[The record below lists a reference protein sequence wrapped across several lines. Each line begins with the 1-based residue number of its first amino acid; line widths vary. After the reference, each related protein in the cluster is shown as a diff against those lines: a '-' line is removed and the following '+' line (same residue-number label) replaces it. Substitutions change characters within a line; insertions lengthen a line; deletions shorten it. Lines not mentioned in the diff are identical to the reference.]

1 MTKFDKSV
9 RQTRIV
15 IITVFNKIYG
25 KWKLSYLSQ
34 KGRNMEK
41 FISIKENVQTEIVVK
56 KSKFICNLIKVE
68 SQEEA
73 EEHIKKIKKKYYDA
87 RHNCVAYRVI
97 EDEQVVEKSSD
108 DGEPS
113 GTAGGPM
120 LNILQKNN
128 LGNVLVVVTRYF
140 GGILLGTGGLV
151 RAYSDA
157 TLDAIEISEKVE
169 KCIGIEAEVE
179 LDYNNLESFKYYCK
193 KNNIYIKEYDY
204 SEKII
209 CKIQLE
215 EENKGRL
222 EDDFNTKKVNLINLK
237 FLSKKLIEKSIIN

>member
-1 MTKFDKSV
+1 
-9 RQTRIV
+9 
-15 IITVFNKIYG
+15 
-25 KWKLSYLSQ
+25 
-34 KGRNMEK
+34 MEN
-41 FISIKENVQTEIVVK
+41 FISVKESVQTEIVVK
-56 KSKFICNLIKVE
+56 KSKFICNLIRVE
-68 SQEEA
+68 NQKEA
-73 EEHIKKIKKKYYDA
+73 EECVKKIKKKYYDA

-97 EDEQVVEKSSD
+97 ENEQIVEKSSD

-128 LGNVLVVVTRYF
+128 LCNIVLIVTRYF

-157 TLDAIEISEKVE
+157 TFEAINMAEKIE
-169 KCIGIEAEVE
+169 KCIGIEAEAE

-193 KNNIYIKEYDY
+193 KNDIYIKNCDY
-204 SEKII
+204 SNKII

-215 EENKGRL
+215 ERTKEKL
-222 EDDFNTKKVNLINLK
+222 IDDFNTKKVNLINLK
-237 FLSKKLIEKSIIN
+237 VLSKKLIEKSIIK